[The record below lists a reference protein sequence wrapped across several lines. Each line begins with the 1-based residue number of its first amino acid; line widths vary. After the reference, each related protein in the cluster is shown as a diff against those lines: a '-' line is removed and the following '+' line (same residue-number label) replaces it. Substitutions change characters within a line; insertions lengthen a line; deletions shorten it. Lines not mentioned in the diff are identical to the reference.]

1 MSKITSRWADSTI
14 LKTSQLNV
22 ANGVAGL
29 DAGAKI
35 AVSQLPTSAM
45 EFKGAWNA
53 NTNSPALAD
62 GTGDNGDVYR
72 VSVAGTQN
80 LGSGSITFAIGD
92 LVIYNGSIWQLAPSD
107 SSFTGKDTDDLAE
120 GSTNLYFTEARVLA
134 TDLAGFSDATAT
146 PVLATDTV
154 LQGIG
159 KLQGQINAVSA
170 VNFEE
175 EVFTLIAGDITNGYV
190 TLANSPI
197 EESVVVFPD
206 DGLVQRIGS
215 DYSFTGAQL
224 NFLGDL
230 STTLIAGDVLIVK
243 YAYL

>member
-14 LKTSQLNV
+14 VKTSQIDQ

-29 DAGAKI
+29 DGSGKLSTS
-35 AVSQLPTSAM
+35 VLPASSM

-53 NTNSPALAD
+53 NTNSPSLAD
-62 GTGDNGDVYR
+62 GAGNAGDTYR
-72 VSVAGTQN
+72 VSVAGSQD

-92 LVIYNGSIWQLAPSD
+92 LVIYSGSVWQKTPAD
-107 SSFTGKDTDDLAE
+107 SSFIGKDTDDLTE
-120 GSTNLYFTEARVLA
+120 GSTNLYFTEARVLG

-146 PVLATDTV
+146 PVVATDTV
-154 LQGIG
+154 LEGIG

-175 EVFTLIAGDITNGYV
+175 EVFTLITGDITNGYV

-206 DGLVQRIGS
+206 DGPVQRIGS